1 MWNLKKYNILVNV
14 TEKQQT
20 HRPREQTSG
29 PRGVGGKIRVE
40 EWEVQTTGCKAG
52 SQEMLYTMG
61 I

>member
-1 MWNLKKYNILVNV
+1 MNV